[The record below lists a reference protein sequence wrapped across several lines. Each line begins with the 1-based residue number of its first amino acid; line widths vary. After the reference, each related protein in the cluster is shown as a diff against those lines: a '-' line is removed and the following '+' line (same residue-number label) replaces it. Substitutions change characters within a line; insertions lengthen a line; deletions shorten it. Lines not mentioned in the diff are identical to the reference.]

1 MNDIRVTTELWRILL
16 NDTKVAYNELKN
28 EKPDSNLIR
37 YRERT
42 FIRTVFALIE
52 GTCFGMR
59 SLCLKALQ
67 LPDTNKLDAT
77 TVEKLSERKR
87 WLKLD
92 DAVEL
97 SFASV
102 CKVLKWP
109 FVLDVKHPGY
119 AALLRAKKTRNR
131 LMHPKRAHEMLL
143 SPKEISDAHEALK
156 WFAHE
161 MTRWKKSGEQSRF
174 EK

>member
-16 NDTKVAYNELKN
+16 NDTKIAYSELKN

-67 LPDTNKLDAT
+67 LPDTDKLDAA
-77 TVEKLSERKR
+77 TVEKLSEKKDGKTK
-87 WLKLD
+87 WLGIE
-92 DAVEL
+92 DA
-97 SFASV
+97 
-102 CKVLKWP
+102 W
-109 FVLDVKHPGY
+109 DRGRR
-119 AALLRAKKTRNR
+119 RAFICFS
-131 LMHPKRAHEMLL
+131 L
-143 SPKEISDAHEALK
+143 
-156 WFAHE
+156 
-161 MTRWKKSGEQSRF
+161 
-174 EK
+174 